1 MPEISGPRSVRT
13 DRSDRV
19 LVAEDNAI
27 NQRVVMAMLE
37 HLGFDVDVVSDG
49 TDAVR
54 AAILTRYRAILMD
67 CQLPGLDGYQATGE
81 IRRLEGASRHVP
93 IIALT
98 AAATESDRQR
108 CLAAGMDDY
117 LAKPL
122 SLNTLA
128 ALLTRWAPVGSL
140 AAVTD
145 HAPVPAQIASVGTA
159 QIADPEPAVLDAHI
173 VGRLERLGAMSGQ
186 DLVAQLATLFLAD
199 ADVRLSTLHQALSDS
214 NAAAVVRSAHALI
227 GSSAN
232 VGATDLARL
241 CATLA
246 TDSAASDPVSSWAL
260 FAGIEAELGRV
271 RSALGLLV
279 PAA

>member
-1 MPEISGPRSVRT
+1 VPEISGPRSVRT
-13 DRSDRV
+13 DPSDRV

-27 NQRVVMAMLE
+27 NQRVVIAMLE

-54 AAILTRYRAILMD
+54 AAILTQYRAILMD

-81 IRRLEGASRHVP
+81 IRRLEGAWRHVP
-93 IIALT
+93 IIAVT
-98 AAATESDRQR
+98 ASATESDRQR

-122 SLNTLA
+122 SLHTLA
-128 ALLTRWAPVGSL
+128 TLLARWAPVGSL
-140 AAVTD
+140 AAVADVAALAAEVATAGP
-145 HAPVPAQIASVGTA
+145 AP
-159 QIADPEPAVLDAHI
+159 IADPAPAVLDAHV
-173 VGRLERLGAMSGQ
+173 VGRLERLGVMSGQ

-199 ADVRLSTLHQALSDS
+199 ADVRLGALRQALSDS
-214 NAAAVVRSAHALI
+214 NTAAVVRSAHALI

-246 TDSAASDPVSSWAL
+246 TDSAASDPVSSRAL
-260 FAGIEAELGRV
+260 FSGIEVELERV
-271 RSALGLLV
+271 RTALGLLV